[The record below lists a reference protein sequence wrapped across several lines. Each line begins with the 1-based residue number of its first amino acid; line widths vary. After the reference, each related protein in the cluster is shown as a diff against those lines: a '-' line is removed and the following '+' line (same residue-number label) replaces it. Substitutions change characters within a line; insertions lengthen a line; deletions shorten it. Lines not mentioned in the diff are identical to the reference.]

1 MMEQK
6 QIQLTIQNV
15 SKKFRIDKG
24 TLSVLEDISLE
35 IEKGE
40 FISIVGTSGC
50 GKSTL
55 LKMIIGLDPPTE
67 GHIRIDGR
75 EVVKPAIDCGM
86 VFQEARL
93 FPWLTVRENIE
104 FGITRP
110 VSGGER
116 ERLVRQ
122 HIELVGLA
130 GFEKALPKQLS
141 GGMQQRVSIARA
153 LVNHPDI
160 LLLDEPFGAL
170 DALSRINMQ
179 NEVLKLWEH
188 EKKTMVLVT
197 HDIDEAVFLSDRIIV
212 LSSRPGQIMDK
223 IEVTLPRPRERSSDE
238 FLKIRSKIF
247 KYLMTNADES
257 VNIDQ
262 YL

>member
-1 MMEQK
+1 MEQK

-67 GHIRIDGR
+67 GQIRIDGK
-75 EVVKPAIDCGM
+75 EVVKPTIDCGM

-110 VSGGER
+110 VSGGEK
-116 ERLVRQ
+116 ERLIQQ

-170 DALSRINMQ
+170 DALTRINMQ

-212 LSSRPGQIMDK
+212 LSSRPGQIMDQ